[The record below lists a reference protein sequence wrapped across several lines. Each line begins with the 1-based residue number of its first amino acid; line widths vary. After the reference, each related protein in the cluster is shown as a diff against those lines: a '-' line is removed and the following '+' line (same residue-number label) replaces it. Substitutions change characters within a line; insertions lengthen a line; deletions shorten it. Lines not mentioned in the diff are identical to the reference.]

1 MQSHLKYFLIV
12 SFIFLSAANRLPL
25 REFKM
30 SGYAQGTSYSISYFA
45 TDSLVSQTQV
55 DSILNVI
62 DLSMSLYKANS
73 AINRFNTSETGIE
86 LDSHFAKVVKRSFDI
101 FKDSNGIFD
110 ITVAPL
116 VQYWGFGP
124 KSLTEKPNTQTIESL
139 MQCVGMDKLELT
151 ENYLSK
157 KKPCISID
165 LNGIAQGYSVDV
177 VADFMLTKGIKIFVV
192 EIGGELRVKGPKPD
206 GKTMRIGIEGPS
218 ENPNAEPSIKH
229 IMSFTEGAVTTS
241 GNYRKYLTNGSK
253 KISHL
258 INPKTGY
265 PLANEMISATVFA
278 PDAITADG
286 YDNVLMGMTV
296 KEALTFVEA
305 HKNLEAYLIYKKPD
319 GKIADTLTTGFKK
332 MIIN

>member
-1 MQSHLKYFLIV
+1 MQSHLKYFLII
-12 SFIFLSAANRLPL
+12 SLIFLSAANRLPL

-30 SGYAQGTSYSISYFA
+30 SGYAQGTSYTISYFA
-45 TDSLVSQTQV
+45 VDSQVSQTQI

-62 DLSMSLYKANS
+62 DLSMSLYNPNS
-73 AINRFNTSETGIE
+73 AINKFNTSETGIA
-86 LDSHFAKVVKRSFDI
+86 LDSHFEKVVKRSFDI
-101 FKDSNGIFD
+101 YKDSNGIFD

-139 MQCVGMDKLELT
+139 MQCIGMDKLELT

-177 VADFMLTKGIKIFVV
+177 VADFMLAKGIKIFVV

-218 ENPNAEPSIKH
+218 ETPNAEPSIKH
-229 IMSFTEGAVTTS
+229 VMSFTEGAVTTS
-241 GNYRKYLTNGSK
+241 GNYRKFLTNGSK

-265 PLANEMISATVFA
+265 PLVNEMISATIFA

-305 HKNLEAYLIYKKPD
+305 HKSLEAYLIYKKSD